1 MLPWSPLARGRLTRD
16 WNETSER
23 QQRDQYGEQLYG
35 ATMESDRQVIDV
47 VGKIAAARGVPRAQ
61 VALAWLL
68 HKQRVTAPIIGA
80 SHSGHLTDAVAA
92 LSLHL
97 NEQELAA
104 LEAPYVPHAV
114 VGYQL
119 AGQSRA

>member
-1 MLPWSPLARGRLTRD
+1 
-16 WNETSER
+16 
-23 QQRDQYGEQLYG
+23 
-35 ATMESDRQVIDV
+35 MESDRQVIDV